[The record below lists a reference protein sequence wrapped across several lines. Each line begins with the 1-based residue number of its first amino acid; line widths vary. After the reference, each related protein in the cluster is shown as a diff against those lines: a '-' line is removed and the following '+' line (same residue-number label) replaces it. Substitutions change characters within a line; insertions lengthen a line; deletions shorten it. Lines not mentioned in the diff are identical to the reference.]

1 MKKQA
6 DANAAKYSE
15 ANQLKPQEIFRSSRH
30 LKMLEYLNDPFHPV
44 LDGFPSSLKG

>member
-15 ANQLKPQEIFRSSRH
+15 ANQLKPQ
-30 LKMLEYLNDPFHPV
+30 KYLGV
-44 LDGFPSSLKG
+44 QGT